1 MANLLQ
7 AITGAGTVPVLLLLA
22 APLRADFSHRVH
34 LERKIDCPVCH
45 AAAAGSQAAA
55 DNLLP
60 KPDVCANCHTGDRKL
75 AAAPSIKSPR
85 KLTVTKFDHRLHVK
99 LGPAVPATMLKAIE
113 TKGYLADPRNLR
125 EQLAVAGK
133 HPCTGCHRGL
143 EKSDSVSMA
152 AFPHMAD
159 CLTCHNTI
167 DPPFSCVKCHDEE
180 QRLKPA
186 SHTNEWI
193 DRHSTGK
200 ANLDKASC
208 AVCHGRNFTCLGCH

>member
-1 MANLLQ
+1 
-7 AITGAGTVPVLLLLA
+7 
-22 APLRADFSHRVH
+22 
-34 LERKIDCPVCH
+34 VCH
-45 AAAAGSQAAA
+45 SAAAGSRTAD

-60 KPDVCANCHTGDRKL
+60 KPEICAGCHTGERKL
-75 AAAPSIKSPR
+75 ATAPVIKPLR
-85 KLTVTKFDHRLHVK
+85 KLTVTKFNHQLHAR
-99 LGPAVPATMLKAIE
+99 LGPAVAATVLKALE
-113 TKGYLADPRNLR
+113 TKRYLADHGSLR
-125 EQLAVAGK
+125 KELLSAGK

-143 EKSDSVSMA
+143 DRSDAVTTA

-167 DPPFSCVKCHDEE
+167 DPPFSCVKCHDEN

-186 SHTNEWI
+186 SHTNDWI

-208 AVCHGRNFTCLGCH
+208 VVCHGRGFTCLGCH